1 MSLKNQSVVTKLVPT
16 TQPDT
21 VDGNGFVLLLDF
33 PRDVYWKIVEV
44 SAKEHKHPDEFAAE
58 WITEKIQKLIQ
69 AETPAVKKRR
79 RPSKEKTNGTI

>member
-69 AETPAVKKRR
+69 AETPAVKKRG
-79 RPSKEKTNGTI
+79 RPKAS